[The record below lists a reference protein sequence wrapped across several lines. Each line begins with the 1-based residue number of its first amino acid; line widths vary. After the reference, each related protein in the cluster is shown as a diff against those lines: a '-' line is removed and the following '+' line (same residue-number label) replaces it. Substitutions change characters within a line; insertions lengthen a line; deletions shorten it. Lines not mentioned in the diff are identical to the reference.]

1 MADYP
6 TRRSNRFSDG
16 YEPSEQV
23 ARPRDHASDPL
34 AELAR
39 LIGRSEQYSAG
50 ARADSRS
57 SPSRPAYR
65 DPEPRY
71 RDPEPAYPDSERADP
86 DFQAP
91 APTYRSEPA
100 RDYQHYEADTQSAR
114 NARPEDWRRDVEDLG
129 RDNLGRDNRAER
141 PDRFAPRRY
150 EAESAHDD
158 RETDLEQHT
167 HEEFEF
173 AHYADDEHTEGEED
187 QFYDDPPRAYRHGAL
202 VTALA
207 LVGCAM
213 LGTAGAYAYRSYY
226 APAAAVQPP
235 PVISAADTVN
245 KIVPPNATEAQ
256 SSKAVQDRLANAG
269 KEQIVSKQ
277 EEPVALKDIG
287 TPTAPR
293 VAPPPV
299 TPSSGAGTQQ
309 QTGAVGTSSNEP
321 KKIRTV
327 PIRADNDLS
336 GRATGAPIQLGPNT
350 RAAAPTRTQPNQ
362 PLSLEGESK
371 DQAGEQTSEA
381 PARIRTATAPAN
393 TQRSTSST
401 ASTSGGLMVQLSSHK
416 SESEALASYR
426 SLQGR
431 FPGEL
436 GGRQGVI
443 RRADL
448 GAKGVFYRA
457 MVGPF
462 ASAQEATQFC
472 ATLKSAGGTCVVP
485 SN

>member
-50 ARADSRS
+50 GRADSR

-65 DPEPRY
+65 DPPRY
-71 RDPEPAYPDSERADP
+71 RDAEPAYPDSEPADL

-100 RDYQHYEADTQSAR
+100 RDYQHYEADTPFAR
-114 NARPEDWRRDVEDLG
+114 NERSDNRRRDVEDW
-129 RDNLGRDNRAER
+129 GRDNRAER

-167 HEEFEF
+167 HEEPEF
-173 AHYADDEHTEGEED
+173 AHYADDGHTEGEED
-187 QFYDDPPRAYRHGAL
+187 QFYDDPPRAYRHGGL

-226 APAAAVQPP
+226 APPTAAQPP

-245 KIVPPNATEAQ
+245 KIVPPSASEAQ
-256 SSKAVQDRLANAG
+256 SSKTVQDRLANAG
-269 KEQIVSKQ
+269 REQIVSKQ

-381 PARIRTATAPAN
+381 PARIRTARAPAN

>member
-1 MADYP
+1 
-6 TRRSNRFSDG
+6 
-16 YEPSEQV
+16 
-23 ARPRDHASDPL
+23 
-34 AELAR
+34 
-39 LIGRSEQYSAG
+39 
-50 ARADSRS
+50 
-57 SPSRPAYR
+57 
-65 DPEPRY
+65 
-71 RDPEPAYPDSERADP
+71 
-86 DFQAP
+86 
-91 APTYRSEPA
+91 
-100 RDYQHYEADTQSAR
+100 
-114 NARPEDWRRDVEDLG
+114 
-129 RDNLGRDNRAER
+129 LGRDNRAER

-150 EAESAHDD
+150 EAETAHDD

-226 APAAAVQPP
+226 APAAATQPP

-245 KIVPPNATEAQ
+245 KIVPPSASEAQ
-256 SSKAVQDRLANAG
+256 SSKTVQDRLANAG
-269 KEQIVSKQ
+269 REQIVSKQ

-287 TPTAPR
+287 TPTAPG

-350 RAAAPTRTQPNQ
+350 RAAAPTRTQPIQ

-381 PARIRTATAPAN
+381 PARIRTARAPAN

-401 ASTSGGLMVQLSSHK
+401 ASTSGGLMVPLASHK

-448 GAKGVFYRA
+448 GVKGVFYRA

>member
-39 LIGRSEQYSAG
+39 LIGRSEQYSAAG
-50 ARADSRS
+50 RADSR

-71 RDPEPAYPDSERADP
+71 RDPEPAYPDSERADL

-91 APTYRSEPA
+91 APKYRSEPVRDHQHYAADTPFA
-100 RDYQHYEADTQSAR
+100 RDERSDNGR
-114 NARPEDWRRDVEDLG
+114 RDIEDWG
-129 RDNLGRDNRAER
+129 RHDRTER
-141 PDRFAPRRY
+141 PDRFAPRSRY
-150 EAESAHDD
+150 EAEPAHDD

-167 HEEFEF
+167 HEEPEF

-187 QFYDDPPRAYRHGAL
+187 QFYDDPPRAYRHGGL

-226 APAAAVQPP
+226 APPTATQPP

-245 KIVPPNATEAQ
+245 KIVPPSATEAQ
-256 SSKAVQDRLANAG
+256 SSKTVQDRLANAG
-269 KEQIVSKQ
+269 REQIVSKQ

-293 VAPPPV
+293 VAPPPA
-299 TPSSGAGTQQ
+299 PSSGAGTQQ

-327 PIRADNDLS
+327 PIRADNDMS
-336 GRATGAPIQLGPNT
+336 GRPTGAPIQLGPNT
-350 RAAAPTRTQPNQ
+350 RAAAPARTAPTE
-362 PLSLEGESK
+362 PLSLESK
-371 DQAGEQTSEA
+371 DQAGEQANEA
-381 PARIRTATAPAN
+381 PARIRTATAPAS
-393 TQRSTSST
+393 TPRSTSPT
-401 ASTSGGLMVQLSSHK
+401 GSTSGSLMVQLSSHH

-426 SLQGR
+426 SLQAR
-431 FPGEL
+431 FPDEL
-436 GGRQGVI
+436 GGRQGVV

-485 SN
+485 SH